1 MKHKSYMAVTLGLI
15 LLLCLVFLAGGCSTT
30 QPTTTQSST
39 TQTTTTQST
48 TTQSTVNIMTLTPN
62 IAVSIEP
69 SSPPVN
75 NSVSTIKLKFSQPL
89 DAKTIT
95 GAVKLY
101 KLDTMGN
108 PLEEP
113 FIAKIDP
120 TDPALLLVNNKA
132 VGKLT
137 DGEEYKVTV
146 SQNLKSTTG
155 GALEKDFTGYFAT
168 NHAFIPSG
176 NPDLGNTRSQIVVI
190 SDIHLGVDDAFTETK
205 ENRQPLVDFLG
216 QIRNSPN
223 VKELVIA
230 GDLIDEWFL
239 PMDYIM
245 PQTESALVDAIAA
258 NNRPVI
264 DAFNNIITDGNIK
277 VTYTPGNHDI
287 TVTQADIQRI
297 LPGINQARD
306 AEQGLGTYITGTNAE
321 IAIEHGHRYNFFCAP
336 DPLSNRDITKNNT
349 SILPPGYFFTRI
361 ATSSVVEKHPASSN
375 VFPAITPNEKDPTQY
390 GYYLYA
396 KIWEAV
402 LSGLPINE
410 SFSDKVIKTN
420 IDGFTETYAV
430 NDLVPQQ
437 DPNTGIFDVTLYKG
451 IMDNWVERQKING
464 VAVPISLKDAVMKAA
479 DNHFTDTQANI
490 QYFDRD
496 ASKRIVVF
504 GHTHVV
510 RNLLFTNPEGDNV
523 IYANSGTWID
533 NAQGYPEM
541 TFVVITLPNADSAI
555 ESVNVYKY
563 SADKTITQWEAA
575 QAITRW

>member
-1 MKHKSYMAVTLGLI
+1 MKHKPSMAVTVGLV
-15 LLLCLVFLAGGCSTT
+15 LLLCLVFLVGGCS
-30 QPTTTQSST
+30 TTQSST
-39 TQTTTTQST
+39 TQTTTTQTST
-48 TTQSTVNIMTLTPN
+48 TQPAANFMTITPN
-62 IAVSIEP
+62 IAVSTEP
-69 SSPPVN
+69 ASPPVN
-75 NSVSTIKLKFSQPL
+75 NSVQTITFKFSQPL
-89 DAKTIT
+89 DARTVS

-101 KLDTMGN
+101 RLDTVGN
-108 PLEEP
+108 PVEEP
-113 FIAKIDP
+113 CIVKIDP
-120 TDPALLLVNNKA
+120 TNPALLLVNNKK
-132 VGKLT
+132 VLKFP
-137 DGEEYKVTV
+137 DGEEYKIVI
-146 SQNLKSTTG
+146 SQNLKSDTG
-155 GALEKDFTGYFAT
+155 GALEKEFTGFFAT
-168 NHAFIPSG
+168 NHSFVLSG
-176 NPDLGNTRSQIVVI
+176 NPDLGNTRSQIVII
-190 SDIHLGVDDAFTETK
+190 SDIHLGVDDAFAETK
-205 ENRQPLVDFLG
+205 VNRQPLVDFLG

-239 PMDYIM
+239 PMDYVM
-245 PQTESALVDAIAA
+245 PETESALVDAIAG

-287 TVTQADIQRI
+287 LVTQADIERI
-297 LPGINQARD
+297 FPGINQARD
-306 AEQGLGTYITGTNAE
+306 TVQGLGTYITGTNAE

-336 DPLSNRDITKNNT
+336 DTLSNRDITKNNT

-375 VFPAITPNEKDPTQY
+375 VFPAITPNEKDPAQY
-390 GYYLYA
+390 GYYMYA

-451 IMDNWVERQKING
+451 VMDTWTERQNING

-479 DNHFTDTQANI
+479 ASNFTDIQAKT

-504 GHTHVV
+504 GHTHVT
-510 RNLLFTNPEGDNV
+510 RNLLFTNLEGKNAV
-523 IYANSGTWID
+523 YANSGTWID
-533 NAQGYPEM
+533 NAQGYPTM
-541 TFVVITLPNADSAI
+541 TFVVITLPNSDSGI

-563 SADKTITQWEAA
+563 SADKTITQWENAL
-575 QAITRW
+575 AITRW